1 MIASVMDL
9 RYRTKKV
16 LRALEAGEEI
26 VLTHRDIEKGK
37 IITLAQNFRFHFL
50 SLHLPPLECGA
61 VKQNM
66 LKRWSQGCASHNHV
80 NRYRAKLSVY
90 QMP

>member
-1 MIASVMDL
+1 MIAPVMDL

-37 IITLAQNFRFHFL
+37 IVTLAQNF
-50 SLHLPPLECGA
+50 SVPPSVSKLAA
-61 VKQNM
+61 VGM
-66 LKRWSQGCASHNHV
+66 WSGEAE
-80 NRYRAKLSVY
+80 SVEKIVARLRK
-90 QMP
+90 PRSC